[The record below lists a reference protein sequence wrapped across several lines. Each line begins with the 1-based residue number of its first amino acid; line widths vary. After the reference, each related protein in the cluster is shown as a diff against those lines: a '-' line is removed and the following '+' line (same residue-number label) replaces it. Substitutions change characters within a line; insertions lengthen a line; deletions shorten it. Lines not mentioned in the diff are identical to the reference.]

1 MSRILATPAAKRIAK
16 EKKIELINIVPSS
29 KDGILRQKD
38 VIGFDQVFTQKIT
51 PLAFKMAKVNKLD
64 LADIIGSGHNGKVM
78 KADVLNAIGQPLQK
92 ANVSEVADVSIVSAT
107 QSLEA
112 KPTKDETK
120 VKLTPNLSLR
130 EGDGLR
136 REPMNPMRKVIA
148 RRMSESYFVVPAV
161 YINNEVDMT
170 DLLELRQSLIPTIEE
185 ETGYRLSVGDL
196 ISLAVIKSHKKHP
209 GVNASIDVEKQEI
222 IYHDY
227 VNLAIAVGLEQ
238 GLLTPVINNA
248 DSLSLKQYIMVSKPL
263 IKAATTGKISSD
275 QLQGSTF
282 TISNLGMYDTDTF
295 TPIINL
301 PNAAILGVNA
311 TKKKVVVVNDE
322 MVIRSM
328 MNLSLTMDHRV
339 IDGLEGARFL
349 QTLKGY
355 LENPL
360 SLIV

>member
-1 MSRILATPAAKRIAK
+1 MSKILATPAAKRIAK
-16 EKKIELINIVPSS
+16 EKMIDLFNIVPSS
-29 KDGILRQKD
+29 KDGIVRQID
-38 VIGFDQVFTQKIT
+38 VIGFDQVFTRKVT
-51 PLAFKMAKVNKLD
+51 PVAFKMAKINKLD
-64 LADIIGSGHNGKVM
+64 LADIKGTGHHGKVM
-78 KADVLNAIGQPLQK
+78 KTDVLNAIGQTDQK
-92 ANVSEVADVSIVSAT
+92 AKVETEENVSYVSSVQSVGAESA
-107 QSLEA
+107 
-112 KPTKDETK
+112 K
-120 VKLTPNLSLR
+120 VKSAPYLSVQ
-130 EGDGLR
+130 EGDGSR
-136 REPMNPMRKVIA
+136 REPMSPMRKVIA
-148 RRMSESYFVVPAV
+148 RRMTESYFDVPAV
-161 YINNEVDMT
+161 NINNEVDMT
-170 DLLELRQSLIPTIEE
+170 YLLELRQSLIPTIEE
-185 ETGYRLSVGDL
+185 ETGYRVSVGDL
-196 ISLAVIKSHKKHP
+196 ISIAVIKSLKKHP
-209 GVNASIDVEKQEI
+209 GVNASIDLEKHEI

-238 GLLTPVINNA
+238 GLLTPVVNHA
-248 DSLSLKQYIMVSKPL
+248 DVLSLKQYVMVAKPL
-263 IKAATTGKISSD
+263 IQSATTGKLSAD

-339 IDGLEGARFL
+339 IDGVEGARFL